1 MVIGDDDD
9 DDYDGYISKPKVN
22 DLEVPIAVQQKV
34 FRFEVSVVNIV
45 LLRMVKLVL
54 WRILKILLC
63 RMLKLVLWRILI
75 PTLLLLGM
83 YMIEV

>member
-1 MVIGDDDD
+1 MLMVII
-9 DDYDGYISKPKVN
+9 ISKPKVN

-34 FRFEVSVVNIV
+34 FRFEVSVVKIV

-63 RMLKLVLWRILI
+63 KMPGWHNLRDFLA
-75 PTLLLLGM
+75 T
-83 YMIEV
+83 